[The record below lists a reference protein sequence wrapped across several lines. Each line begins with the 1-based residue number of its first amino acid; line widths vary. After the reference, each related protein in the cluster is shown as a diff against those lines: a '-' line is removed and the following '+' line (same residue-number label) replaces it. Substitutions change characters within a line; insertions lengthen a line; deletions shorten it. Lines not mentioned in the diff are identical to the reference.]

1 MVTFSRDTDAGC
13 LYDEATMFGDTI
25 KGTFL
30 LYSFNSTA
38 FPFRISD
45 SVGWFYVL
53 LAGKIICIYRHVI
66 G

>member
-1 MVTFSRDTDAGC
+1 M
-13 LYDEATMFGDTI
+13 YDEATMFGDTI

-53 LAGKIICIYRHVI
+53 LAGKIMCIYRHVI